1 MDDPI
6 EVLAAWFNDLPENQQ
21 ETVVQFLYEEKAEIA
36 VQRLR
41 EGIYSGPVPASNVN
55 RCPTCGKPW

>member
-6 EVLAAWFNDLPENQQ
+6 EFLAVWFNGLPEDQQ
-21 ETVVQFLYEEKAEIA
+21 EDVVRFLYEEKAELV

-41 EGIYSGPVPASNVN
+41 EGMYSGPLPAPSVA
-55 RCPTCGKPW
+55 RCPTCGQPL